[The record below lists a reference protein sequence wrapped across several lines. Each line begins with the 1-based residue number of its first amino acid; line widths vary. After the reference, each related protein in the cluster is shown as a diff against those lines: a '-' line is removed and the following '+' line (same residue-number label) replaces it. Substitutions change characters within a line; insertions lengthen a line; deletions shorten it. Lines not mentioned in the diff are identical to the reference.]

1 MMQELPVLVSAESL
15 IARSWKEMKTLQ
27 WQGSLGAKQGFSLI
41 PLLLRNETPSWGFL
55 RLMYLVLSVS
65 SSVCLSETKNRV
77 NDTNDVLFF
86 FLEWVKK

>member
-1 MMQELPVLVSAESL
+1 
-15 IARSWKEMKTLQ
+15 MKTLQ

-86 FLEWVKK
+86 FFFFRMGEKIIAYEIVNFPFLSVSQF

>member
-1 MMQELPVLVSAESL
+1 
-15 IARSWKEMKTLQ
+15 MKTLQ

-86 FLEWVKK
+86 FFFRMGEKIIAYEIVNFPFLSVSQF